1 MMSWKRRLR
10 RDDGSATVF
19 VVIIVPVLLLCG
31 GLVLDGGS
39 ALAGRARAMGEAD
52 EAARAGAD
60 AIDVT
65 TYRTTG
71 RIVLDAQR
79 ADAAA
84 TGYLSASGD
93 EFRLMV
99 HSDSV
104 TVTVTHREKTQL
116 LNLGGIDSLA
126 TTSTATAHPVTSE
139 APAR

>member
-1 MMSWKRRLR
+1 MSCKLRLR

-19 VVIIVPVLLLCG
+19 VVILVPVLMLCA

-60 AIDVT
+60 AIDVPM
-65 TYRTTG
+65 YRSTG
-71 RIVLDAQR
+71 RVVLDSRQAEAAATSFLAASGDDFYVVVR
-79 ADAAA
+79 ADA
-84 TGYLSASGD
+84 
-93 EFRLMV
+93 
-99 HSDSV
+99 V